1 MIKNKS
7 RQTAA
12 LITLKIQMDLTEKGW
27 LVMRS
32 EEEAPYDLIVDFG
45 LDDSVLR
52 KFATVQV
59 KKNLRTTSRPGGGK
73 GEPVSAGGKNRNSYN
88 YYDEDVT
95 YLATVVNDKVIYY
108 HKDQYKYS
116 TPSQLKKLNEA
127 VIPINENMNSYRVTY
142 SSRHESTPDHELLA
156 KEIVE
161 KNQPVY

>member
-12 LITLKIQMDLTEKGW
+12 LITLKIQLDLTKKGW

-45 LDDSVLR
+45 VNDSGQR
-52 KFATVQV
+52 EFATVQV
-59 KKNLRTTSRPGGGK
+59 KKDLRTTSRPGGGK
-73 GEPVSAGGKNRNSYN
+73 GEPVSSGGKNRNSYN

-95 YLATVVNDKVIYY
+95 YLATVKDDKVIYY

-116 TPSQLKKLNEA
+116 TTKELKKLEEA
-127 VIPINENMNSYRVTY
+127 IIPVNKKMSNYRKFVLI
-142 SSRHESTPDHELLA
+142 S
-156 KEIVE
+156 
-161 KNQPVY
+161 

>member
-1 MIKNKS
+1 MIGNKS

-12 LITLKIQMDLTEKGW
+12 LLTLKIQLDLTEKGW
-27 LVMRS
+27 SVMRS

-45 LDDSVLR
+45 LDDSGQR

-59 KKNLRTTSRPGGGK
+59 KKNLRTTARPGGGK

-116 TPSQLKKLNEA
+116 TTKELKKLEEA
-127 VIPINENMNSYRVTY
+127 IIPVNKKMSNYRKFVLT
-142 SSRHESTPDHELLA
+142 S
-156 KEIVE
+156 
-161 KNQPVY
+161 

>member
-45 LDDSVLR
+45 VNDSGQREFV
-52 KFATVQV
+52 TVQV
-59 KKNLRTTSRPGGGK
+59 KKDLRTTSRPGGGK
-73 GEPVSAGGKNRNSYN
+73 GEPVSSGGKNRNSYN

-95 YLATVVNDKVIYY
+95 YLATVKKDKVIYY

-116 TPSQLKKLNEA
+116 TTKELKKLEEA
-127 VIPINENMNSYRVTY
+127 IIPVNKKMSNYRKFVLT
-142 SSRHESTPDHELLA
+142 S
-156 KEIVE
+156 
-161 KNQPVY
+161 

>member
-12 LITLKIQMDLTEKGW
+12 LITLKIQLDLTKKGW

-45 LDDSVLR
+45 VNDSGQR
-52 KFATVQV
+52 EFATVQV
-59 KKNLRTTSRPGGGK
+59 KKDLRTTSRPGGGK
-73 GEPVSAGGKNRNSYN
+73 GEPVSSGGKNRNSYN

-95 YLATVVNDKVIYY
+95 YLATVKDDKVIYY

-116 TPSQLKKLNEA
+116 TTKELKKLEEA
-127 VIPINENMNSYRVTY
+127 IIPVNKKMSNYRKFVLT
-142 SSRHESTPDHELLA
+142 S
-156 KEIVE
+156 
-161 KNQPVY
+161 